1 MQPIT
6 SSPPP
11 HPDIAPLASLLGTWR
26 GEGEGHYPTIASFRY
41 REQVRFW
48 HVGKPF
54 LAYEQRTW
62 AADDQRPLHSE
73 SGYWRAGPDGH
84 VEVVLAPPTGIVE
97 VLEGRLE
104 AGRIDLTSRAVVGTS
119 SAKRVSA
126 IERHLELGDGLL
138 RYTLAMAAV
147 GEPLLPHLAAE
158 LRRVE

>member
-1 MQPIT
+1 V
-6 SSPPP
+6 PPDAAP
-11 HPDIAPLASLLGTWR
+11 PLHPNVAPLAGLLGTWR
-26 GEGEGHYPTIASFRY
+26 GEGEGRYPTIASFRY
-41 REQVRFW
+41 GEQVRFW

-62 AADDQRPLHSE
+62 AADDRRPLHSE

-84 VEVVLAPPTGIVE
+84 VEVVLAHPTGIVE

-104 AGRIDLTSRAVVGTS
+104 AGRIDLASASVVCTST
-119 SAKRVSA
+119 AKRVSA
-126 IERHLELGDGLL
+126 IERHFELGDGVL

-147 GEPLLPHLAAE
+147 GVPLRPHLTAE